1 MKKYEKK
8 FKEEIL
14 NSPIYQKSIIEFEK
28 YLSDL
33 YREADQKID
42 EFPELEKEITTSIA
56 SDLSYILEAVAKK
69 MNNYSAFRIAL
80 KKLKRIL

>member
-1 MKKYEKK
+1 MKKYKKK

-14 NSPIYQKSIIEFEK
+14 DSSIYQKSIIEFEK
-28 YLSDL
+28 CLSDL

-42 EFPELEKEITTSIA
+42 EFPELEDGITTSIA
-56 SDLSYILEAVAKK
+56 SDLAYILSAVAKK
-69 MNNYSAFRIAL
+69 MDNYTSFRIAL